1 MSMTVSEP
9 LDRHRGDA
17 SEQTMAPVRE
27 TSDDAATKG
36 FSQSILI
43 SAVRCL
49 LTYVLL
55 PFATTLVPLAGV
67 VPYIGI
73 PLGLV
78 AVAAN
83 VFSIRRF
90 WVADHKWK
98 RQVTVL
104 HIGVLILLAFLLV
117 NDVRELLS

>member
-1 MSMTVSEP
+1 MTVSDP
-9 LDRHRGDA
+9 LQDGAVA
-17 SEQTMAPVRE
+17 SEQVTA
-27 TSDDAATKG
+27 DAATKG

-49 LTYVLL
+49 FTYILL
-55 PFATTLVPLAGV
+55 PFATPLVGLTDIG
-67 VPYIGI
+67 PYIGI

-83 VFSIRRF
+83 VYSIRRF
-90 WVADHKWK
+90 WAADHKWK

-117 NDVRELLS
+117 NDVRELVS